1 MEITRDY
8 LIDKGFVLSEGYDF
22 VYELEYMKGTR
33 LVIVLSGSSLVMIES
48 DGNRVISNQ
57 SVILTSITKVEELDM
72 LLELLTKNKS

>member
-1 MEITRDY
+1 MEITGDY

-22 VYELEYMKGTR
+22 VYELEYMRGTR